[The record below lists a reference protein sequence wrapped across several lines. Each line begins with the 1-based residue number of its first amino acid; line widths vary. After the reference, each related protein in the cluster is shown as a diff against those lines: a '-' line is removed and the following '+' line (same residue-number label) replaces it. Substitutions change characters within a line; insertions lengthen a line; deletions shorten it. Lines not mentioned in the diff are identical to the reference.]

1 VAVDALANFNR
12 DRQED
17 TVHARAEGPER
28 ENVERELGEV
38 LPVGL
43 VARSSR
49 RLGRLRVKS
58 GKSVDQSVFVRVAR
72 ASFLPTHDASTRQ
85 SSSSITFAC
94 LDPPTRSSVRPRR
107 RKSCPERIA
116 ALESC
121 DRAPTPTTEARTET
135 PATAAAVA
143 DAFRPP
149 PARKRRVEIISNLN
163 PPSSTVCARRVV
175 ANPSTRL
182 SRESSRPPSTGIRAS
197 RIDYAPCHHRTS
209 PGDAREITR
218 CEKTMRFVPFP
229 SWPCLR
235 VASCTADG
243 ARGGRC
249 HPRQGSGRCDTVCSY
264 KASPCGFFG
273 RHEFLWSL
281 SGRSDQIRM
290 NDGLLVNNS
299 SNW

>member
-1 VAVDALANFNR
+1 MAVDALANFNR

-38 LPVGL
+38 LPVVL

-58 GKSVDQSVFVRVAR
+58 GKSIDQSVFVRVAR
-72 ASFLPTHDASTRQ
+72 ASFLPPHAASTRQ

-94 LDPPTRSSVRPRR
+94 LGPPTRSSVRPRR

-135 PATAAAVA
+135 LATAAAVA
-143 DAFRPP
+143 DAFQPP

-163 PPSSTVCARRVV
+163 PPSSTVCTRRVV

-182 SRESSRPPSTGIRAS
+182 SRESSSPPSTGIRAS
-197 RIDYAPCHHRTS
+197 RIDYAPCHHRAS

-218 CEKTMRFVPFP
+218 CEKNDAFRTFSFLAMFA
-229 SWPCLR
+229 SR
-235 VASCTADG
+235 VVHCRRR
-243 ARGGRC
+243 ARG
-249 HPRQGSGRCDTVCSY
+249 PLPP
-264 KASPCGFFG
+264 AAGFG
-273 RHEFLWSL
+273 P
-281 SGRSDQIRM
+281 
-290 NDGLLVNNS
+290 V
-299 SNW
+299 